1 MVCTVTPVLTTLMF
15 KAWKKL
21 FTRAKAFEP
30 DEPMEAVPVQAHTLG
45 YRRFLRMVFQAPA
58 RLNLA
63 GQMREVQLL
72 DISLKGALVD
82 MGAAL
87 RCPLGT
93 HGRLRLTLSTTTF
106 IAMDITVARVQ
117 NNLLGLQCTHIDLDS
132 VTHLRQLIERNAQ
145 DPALLGRELAVLI
158 GSA

>member
-1 MVCTVTPVLTTLMF
+1 MF
-15 KAWKKL
+15 NAWKKL
-21 FTRAKAFEP
+21 FTRAKAVEP
-30 DEPMEAVPVQAHTLG
+30 DAPMAAVPVQARTLG

-87 RCPLGT
+87 RCRVGT
-93 HGRLRLTLSTTTF
+93 HGRLRLTLSPTTF
-106 IAMDITVARVQ
+106 IAMDIVVARVQ
-117 NNLLGLQCTHIDLDS
+117 GSQLGLQCTHIDLDS

-158 GSA
+158 GSV